1 MAAPYRRQLSPPEN
15 KVMFQHTKGSDLTE
29 AEAGSSQ
36 VGKSDIWKLE
46 DALLLAMLLAYCSI
60 FWVLS
65 SS

>member
-1 MAAPYRRQLSPPEN
+1 
-15 KVMFQHTKGSDLTE
+15 MFQHTKGSDLTE

-46 DALLLAMLLAYCSI
+46 DALLLAMPLAYCSI